1 VSLRGPILLDSANWC
16 TLLPTSFA
24 GEVRQLDWLVA
35 ESRTRCRGKGAT
47 SITESADSLPKLG
60 LVAGSGC
67 YTRCAGDLN
76 EVVGFLRLIAVHSWF
91 SD

>member
-1 VSLRGPILLDSANWC
+1 MP
-16 TLLPTSFA
+16 
-24 GEVRQLDWLVA
+24 RQ
-35 ESRTRCRGKGAT
+35 RCHQHYR
-47 SITESADSLPKLG
+47 ERDSLPKLG